1 MNKKLGIVAAFL
13 ILPLGAAAAAFAV
26 SNEPGEPNVAV
37 ERVSQ
42 DLPRY
47 DDPSQQVAPPEDDLD
62 DDRDDDR
69 DEVQHVQPQVPQPQL
84 DDDDWDDDDVDDIDD
99 DEDDGDDDWD
109 DDDDGDDDDWD
120 D

>member
-1 MNKKLGIVAAFL
+1 MNKKLGAVAAFL

-26 SNEPGEPNVAV
+26 SNDPGEPDVAI

-47 DDPSQQVAPPEDDLD
+47 DAPADPHAASPSDDD
-62 DDRDDDR
+62 DDRGDDDA
-69 DEVQHVQPQVPQPQL
+69 DDVPHDDDDVQRVQPQVPQAQFDDDW
-84 DDDDWDDDDVDDIDD
+84 DDDDWDDDD
-99 DEDDGDDDWD
+99 DDWD
-109 DDDDGDDDDWD
+109 DDDYDDDWD

>member
-62 DDRDDDR
+62 DDHDDDR

-84 DDDDWDDDDVDDIDD
+84 DDDDDVDDDWDDDDVDDIG
-99 DEDDGDDDWD
+99 DDGDDWD
-109 DDDDGDDDDWD
+109 DDDDDDDWD

>member
-84 DDDDWDDDDVDDIDD
+84 DDDDDVDDDWDDDDVDDI
-99 DEDDGDDDWD
+99 GDDWD
-109 DDDDGDDDDWD
+109 DDDDDDDWD

>member
-26 SNEPGEPNVAV
+26 SNDPDEPNVAV

-62 DDRDDDR
+62 DDHDDDR

-84 DDDDWDDDDVDDIDD
+84 DDDDDVDDDWDDDDVDDI
-99 DEDDGDDDWD
+99 GDDWD
-109 DDDDGDDDDWD
+109 DDDDDDDWD

>member
-62 DDRDDDR
+62 DDHDDDR

-84 DDDDWDDDDVDDIDD
+84 DDDDDVDDDWDDDDVDDI
-99 DEDDGDDDWD
+99 GDDWD
-109 DDDDGDDDDWD
+109 DDDDDDDWD